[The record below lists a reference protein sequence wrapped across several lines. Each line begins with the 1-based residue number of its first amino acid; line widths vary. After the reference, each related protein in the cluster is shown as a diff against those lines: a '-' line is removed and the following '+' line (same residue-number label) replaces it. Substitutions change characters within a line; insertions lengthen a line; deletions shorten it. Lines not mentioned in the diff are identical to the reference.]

1 MRILAIRGR
10 NLASLSNEFEVDFT
24 AEPLASAGLFAI
36 TGPTGAGKSTLL
48 DALCLALYERTPR
61 LTRAN
66 ARSESVPDVGEHAVG
81 TSDPRNLLRRGAG
94 EGWAEVDFVG
104 SDGQAYRS
112 RWSVRRAHGRH
123 SGRLQASEIALSR
136 LADGQPLGDR
146 RKTETLRQIEAIIGL
161 NFEQFTRAVL
171 LAQNDFATFLKAG
184 DDERAE
190 LLQTL
195 TGTETFSRLS
205 MLAFERMKD
214 ERKALD
220 QLQQQM
226 QDCQPLTP
234 ESRAQAE
241 AGLTE
246 ATSQLQA
253 LEHERAALA
262 ERQRWH
268 LQREQLQRQ
277 QTEADALLATAT
289 TARDA
294 AQERRANL
302 QRLERVQPAR
312 ALAADIERA
321 QAALE
326 IEQAALEQL
335 RTQVSQA
342 GSDVETLTETHEQAV
357 QAQRAAQQAQ
367 ADARPLLE
375 QARTLD
381 GLIAA
386 TAPREQAARQSHA
399 DAAQELAQAR
409 ARQQQTAARRQQDGA
424 ELQSLQQ
431 WLEQHDNRRELAQGW
446 PRWEALFERANA
458 LRSQQAGAAEQV
470 EALQQQARDL
480 SQQLAQ
486 GQVELERAETT
497 CAQANVRLEQAS
509 TACAGIDP
517 EALAAEKSALQA
529 RRESLREFGQRWHRL
544 QQLNE
549 HHALLA
555 DKRAARSSA
564 LAAAKSQ
571 LEAVAHELPPAE
583 AALASAQQALQSA
596 RLAASA
602 SAEALRASLQPGLP
616 CPVCGSTEHP
626 RAQASAAIDAVLAA
640 LESHEL
646 GCRRTLDELLQRQ
659 AGAQAQQQLAAQ
671 TLRELDAELATLAIE
686 HDAARSDWNAHQLQ
700 ADCAALAPAPLEGWL
715 AQQQADVFAALQVL
729 DERESRLRAALRERE
744 QTRLALD
751 AARTARDGLRQQVQA
766 LQQKTALTGQQAL
779 AAQQQMV
786 RLEQETE
793 TLLVQL
799 DAAFARASW
808 REQWQANAQDYC
820 ARLRQQVREWQHAR
834 ERRDALQTGLQLLAQ
849 EADSRQ
855 QTCEQASRLEH
866 SQAQALRQIEAE
878 LAQYR
883 QQRAALFNG
892 HPADAVAS
900 ALQAEL
906 DRTGALQAHSLQR
919 LHEASQQQ
927 TRLLEARRQTDLRL
941 MQQDAT
947 RQEARLELQR
957 WLDDCNAAHSEPA
970 PAPALTLDDLSTLLA
985 TPANALARE
994 RQAMQQL
1001 DDTVQQAQAVLQDRA
1016 DMLRR
1021 HEAGREQIDDPAE
1034 LERLAG
1040 ELAQQLQ
1047 AATDAQAGIRLQ
1059 LVQDDERLARS
1070 VGIRQRI
1077 ETQSARTRT
1086 WEQLGELIGSA
1097 DGKKFRNFAQQLTLD
1112 ILLDYANAHLQGLTR
1127 RYRIERLR
1135 DSLGLLVVDQDMGDE
1150 LRSVHSLSGGES
1162 FLVSLA
1168 LALGLASL
1176 SSHRVRVESLFIDEG
1191 FGSLDAESLN
1201 VAIDALDRLQSMGRK
1216 VGVISHVQE
1225 MTERIGARVRVARLS
1240 GGASRIVVEG
1250 R

>member
-112 RWSVRRAHGRH
+112 RWSVRRARGKH
-123 SGRLQASEIALSR
+123 SGRLQASEITLSR
-136 LADGQPLGDR
+136 IADGQPLGDH

-205 MLAFERMKD
+205 MLAFARMKD
-214 ERKALD
+214 ERKTLD

-241 AGLTE
+241 AGQVE
-246 ATSQLQA
+246 ARSQLRA
-253 LEHERAALA
+253 LERERDALT

-277 QTEADALLATAT
+277 QAEAEALLASAQTAH
-289 TARDA
+289 DA
-294 AQERRANL
+294 VQERRSNL
-302 QRLERVQPAR
+302 ERLERVQPAR
-312 ALAADIERA
+312 ALATEIERA
-321 QAALE
+321 QAALAA
-326 IEQAALEQL
+326 EQAALEQL
-335 RTQVSQA
+335 QTQVGQA
-342 GSDVETLTETHEQAV
+342 GNEVESLAAALEQTV
-357 QAQRAAQQAQ
+357 QAQQAAQQAQ
-367 ADARPLLE
+367 TDARPLLE

-399 DAAQELAQAR
+399 DAARELAQAQT
-409 ARQQQTAARRQQDGA
+409 RQQQIEARRQQDSA
-424 ELQSLQQ
+424 ELKTLQQ
-431 WLEQHDNRRELAQGW
+431 WLEQQNNRRELAQGW

-458 LRSQQAGAAEQV
+458 LRSQQAGAAAQA
-470 EALQQQARDL
+470 EALQQQAQQL

-486 GQVELERAETT
+486 GQAELEPAETA
-497 CAQANVRLEQAS
+497 CAAAGVRLEQAS
-509 TACAGIDP
+509 GACAGTNP
-517 EALAAEKSALQA
+517 EALATEKSALQA
-529 RRESLREFGQRWHRL
+529 RRESLREFEQRWHRL
-544 QQLNE
+544 QQLDE

-555 DKRAARSSA
+555 DKHAARSDA
-564 LAAAKSQ
+564 LAAAEKQ
-571 LEAVAHELPPAE
+571 LEAIACELPPAE
-583 AALASAQQALQSA
+583 AAMASAQQALQSA

-626 RAQASAAIDAVLAA
+626 RAQASATVDAVLAA

-646 GCRRTLDELLQRQ
+646 GCRQTLDGLLQRQ
-659 AGAQAQQQLAAQ
+659 AGAQAQQQLATQA
-671 TLRELDAELATLAIE
+671 LRELDAELATLAIE
-686 HDAARSDWNAHQLQ
+686 QDATRSDWNAHELQ
-700 ADCAALAPAPLEGWL
+700 AECAAPAQLKAWL
-715 AQQQADVFAALQVL
+715 AQQQTDALAALQVL
-729 DERESRLRAALRERE
+729 DERESQLRAALRERE
-744 QTRLALD
+744 QAQLALD
-751 AARTARDGLRQQVQA
+751 AARRFRDSLRQQVQV
-766 LQQKTALTGQQAL
+766 QQQQAALTGQKQQS
-779 AAQQQMV
+779 AQQQMD

-793 TLLVQL
+793 ALLVQL
-799 DAAFARASW
+799 DAAFPRACW
-808 REQWQANAQDYC
+808 REQWLADAQDYC
-820 ARLRQQVREWQHAR
+820 ARLRQQVREWTVAR
-834 ERRDALQTGLQLLAQ
+834 ERCDALQAGLQLLAQ

-855 QTCEQASRLEH
+855 QAGEQASRLEQAQ
-866 SQAQALRQIEAE
+866 SQALQQLEVE

-883 QQRAALFNG
+883 QQRAALFG
-892 HPADAVAS
+892 GRSADEAAS

-906 DRTGALQAHSLQR
+906 DRTSALQAHSLQV

-927 TRLLEARRQTDLRL
+927 ARLLEARHQTGLRL
-941 MQQDAT
+941 AQQDAAL
-947 RQEARLELQR
+947 QEARLALQR
-957 WLDDCNAAHSEPA
+957 WLDDFNTTHIESAS
-970 PAPALTLDDLSTLLA
+970 ALTPAELTALLA
-985 TPANALARE
+985 TPADALARE
-994 RQAMQQL
+994 RQALQQL
-1001 DDTVQQAQAVLQDRA
+1001 DDAVRQAQAVLQDRA
-1016 DMLRR
+1016 QMRRR

-1034 LERLAG
+1034 LERLAA
-1040 ELAQQLQ
+1040 ELAQQLR
-1047 AATDAQAGIRLQ
+1047 AATDSQARIRLE
-1059 LVQDDERLARS
+1059 LAQDDERLARS
-1070 VGIRQRI
+1070 AGIRERI
-1077 ETQSARTRT
+1077 EIQSTRTRT

-1201 VAIDALDRLQSMGRK
+1201 VALDALDRLQSMGRK
-1216 VGVISHVQE
+1216 VSVISHVQE
-1225 MTERIGARVRVARLS
+1225 MTERIGVRVRVARLS

>member
-36 TGPTGAGKSTLL
+36 TGATGAGKSTLL

-112 RWSVRRAHGRH
+112 RWSVRRARGKH
-123 SGRLQASEIALSR
+123 SGRLQASEITLSR
-136 LADGQPLGDR
+136 LADGQPLGDH

-161 NFEQFTRAVL
+161 NFEQFMRAVL

-184 DDERAE
+184 DDDRAE

-205 MLAFERMKD
+205 MLAHERMKD

-234 ESRAQAE
+234 EDRAQAE
-241 AGLTE
+241 TGLAE
-246 ATSQLQA
+246 ATSQLRA
-253 LEHERAALA
+253 IERERGTLA
-262 ERQRWH
+262 ERQRWQ

-277 QTEADALLATAT
+277 QSEAEALLAAAT
-289 TARDA
+289 TACDA
-294 AQERRANL
+294 AQDRRANL
-302 QRLERVQPAR
+302 ERLERVQPAR
-312 ALAADIERA
+312 PIASEIDRA
-321 QAALE
+321 QAALAA
-326 IEQAALEQL
+326 EQAALEQL
-335 RTQVSQA
+335 RTRVSQA
-342 GSDVETLTETHEQAV
+342 GSEVESLATAQKQAV
-357 QAQRAAQQAQ
+357 QAQQEAQQAQ

-386 TAPREQAARQSHA
+386 TAPREQAVRQSHA
-399 DAAQELAQAR
+399 DAARELAQALT
-409 ARQQQTAARRQQDGA
+409 RQQQTEVRRQQDSA
-424 ELQSLQQ
+424 ELQTLQQ
-431 WLEQHDNRRELAQGW
+431 WLEQQSSRRELAQGW
-446 PRWEALFERANA
+446 PRWEVLFERANA

-470 EALQQQARDL
+470 EALQQQA
-480 SQQLAQ
+480 QQLARGLAQ
-486 GQVELERAETT
+486 GQTELEPADTA
-497 CAQANVRLEQAS
+497 CAAAGSRLEQAS
-509 TACAGIDP
+509 AACAGTDA
-517 EALAAEKSALQA
+517 EALAAKKSALQA

-544 QQLNE
+544 QQLDE

-555 DKRAARSSA
+555 DKRAARSGT
-564 LAAAKSQ
+564 LATARKQ
-571 LEAVAHELPPAE
+571 LEAIACELPPAE
-583 AALASAQQALQSA
+583 AAMASAQQALQSA

-626 RAQASAAIDAVLAA
+626 HAQASAAIDAVLAA

-659 AGAQAQQQLAAQ
+659 AGAQAQQQLATQA
-671 TLRELDAELATLAIE
+671 LRELDAELATLAIE
-686 HDAARSDWNAHQLQ
+686 QDAARSDWNAHELQ
-700 ADCAALAPAPLEGWL
+700 AECTTPAQLKAWL
-715 AQQQADVFAALQVL
+715 AQQQTDALAALQQV
-729 DERESRLRAALRERE
+729 EKREEQLRALLRERE
-744 QTRLALD
+744 QARLALD
-751 AARTARDGLRQQVQA
+751 TARTARDGVRQQVQ
-766 LQQKTALTGQQAL
+766 LQQQQAALTGQQAQV
-779 AAQQQMV
+779 AQQQLA
-786 RLEQETE
+786 RLDQETE
-793 TLLVQL
+793 VLLVQL
-799 DAAFARASW
+799 DAAFPRASW
-808 REQWQANAQDYC
+808 REQWLVDPQDYC
-820 ARLRQQVREWQHAR
+820 ARLRQQVREWTTAR
-834 ERRDALQTGLQLLAQ
+834 ERCDALQAGLQLLAQ

-855 QTCEQASRLEH
+855 QAGEQARRLE
-866 SQAQALRQIEAE
+866 QAQVQALQQLEVE

-883 QQRAALFNG
+883 QQRTALFGGRSANE
-892 HPADAVAS
+892 VAN

-906 DRTGALQAHSLQR
+906 DRTSALQAHSLQR
-919 LHEASQQQ
+919 LHEARQQQ
-927 TRLLEARRQTDLRL
+927 ARLLEAEHQTGLRL
-941 MQQDAT
+941 AQQDAAL
-947 RQEARLELQR
+947 QEARLALQR
-957 WLDDCNAAHSEPA
+957 WLDEFNAAHSESA
-970 PAPALTLDDLSTLLA
+970 PASALTPAELTALLA
-985 TPANALARE
+985 TPADAFARE
-994 RQAMQQL
+994 RQALQQL
-1001 DDTVQQAQAVLQDRA
+1001 DDAVQQAQAVLQDRA
-1016 DMLRR
+1016 QMQRR

-1034 LERLAG
+1034 LERLAA
-1040 ELAQQLQ
+1040 ELAQQLRI
-1047 AATDAQAGIRLQ
+1047 ATDARAGIRLQ
-1059 LVQDDERLARS
+1059 LAQDDERLARS
-1070 VGIRQRI
+1070 AGIRERI
-1077 ETQSARTRT
+1077 ESQSACTRT

-1201 VAIDALDRLQSMGRK
+1201 VALDALDRLQSLGRK

-1225 MTERIGARVRVARLS
+1225 MTERIGVRVRVARLS